1 MPEFSGQS
9 DLRSYLRVLWRWK
22 YLFVALLIAAP
33 AVTWVLEHG
42 KPKVYQAS
50 SLVGINS
57 ETVSGGTTSGFTT
70 NNITTIARLITTSQV
85 PDIAGALMKP
95 PEPGGEVVGGVS
107 ASGDPTSGLI

>member
-50 SLVGINS
+50 TLVGINS
-57 ETVSGGTTSGFTT
+57 ETVSGSVSGSGFST
-70 NNITTIARLITTSQV
+70 NNIETIARLVTTTGV
-85 PDIAGALMKP
+85 APAAGAHMHP
-95 PEPGGEVVGGVS
+95 TTTG
-107 ASGDPTSGLI
+107 ASLV